1 MIATLSDVQY
11 VEEAIAALDGCKN
24 DAHLSNWS
32 DRFCNNE
39 RYISLSE
46 KLVRRLEDA
55 FDKRVR
61 WVCGVGGG

>member
-11 VEEAIAALDGCKN
+11 VDEAIAALDRCKA
-24 DAHLSNWS
+24 DADLSNWS
-32 DRFCNNE
+32 DRWTNNE
-39 RYISLSE
+39 VYIALPE
-46 KLVRRLEDA
+46 KLVNRLEDA

>member
-11 VEEAIAALDGCKN
+11 VEEAIAALECCKT
-24 DAHLSNWS
+24 DSALSNWS
-32 DRFCNNE
+32 DRWTSNE
-39 RYISLSE
+39 VYIALSE

-61 WVCGVGGG
+61 WVCGVGA